1 MHRSRSGRLWTGKF
15 WIALVVLAL
24 AVVAAVPAGA
34 SVPTQSKGPL
44 KVGTNLPAPGFWTGN
59 TPKDIK
65 GGFEYDLAQEI
76 AKKLGYDGVEVVNV
90 SFDALVAGKAS
101 GFDLAFSQVTI
112 TGARGKVVAFS
123 TPYFDSDQGVMVRTG
138 TTITD
143 KNAKTIQ
150 WGVQTATTA
159 QTYLKKTI
167 KPTKKPRVYQET
179 SQAFAALQA
188 KQVDAVMLDTAIVL
202 QQAAASDGKFVVVG
216 QYLTGEKY
224 GAVLPKGSPILSQV
238 NQAITDLKNDGT
250 IAKLAEQNLGGD
262 PGKIPVLGG

>member
-1 MHRSRSGRLWTGKF
+1 MRKF
-15 WIALVVLAL
+15 WIALATVAL
-24 AVVAAVPAGA
+24 AVVAAAPAGA
-34 SVPTQSKGPL
+34 SVPAQSKGPL

-59 TPKDIK
+59 TPSDIN

-76 AKKLGYDGVEVVNV
+76 AKKLGYDGIQVINV

-112 TGARGKVVAFS
+112 TDDRAKVVAFS

-143 KNAKTIQ
+143 ANAKKIQ

-159 QTYLKKTI
+159 QSYLKENV
-167 KPTKKPRVYQET
+167 KPKKKPRVYQET
-179 SQAFAALQA
+179 TQAFAALQA

-202 QQAAASDGKFVVVG
+202 QQAAASKGKFTVAG
-216 QYLTGEKY
+216 QYLVGEKY

-250 IAKLAEQNLGGD
+250 IGRLAEKNLGGD